1 MVQAKRAAI
10 LAEAEDFVELHF
22 RQKVSADHVYH
33 NIQHVQNVVEA
44 ARRIAQYYDLNEE
57 DYEILEIAAWFHDT
71 GFHDGSDGHEE
82 RSVELATR
90 FLRERAYNEHKIERV
105 GQAILGT
112 KFDAQPT
119 QLIDQI
125 LRDADLSHLGSV
137 AYWENCGKVRQEL
150 AITRGKIMSEKEW
163 IDFELS
169 FMETQTYLTDVAKEL
184 YQERKEKHIRQLKK
198 QRLRLYPQ
206 ELALQEKIGKKKK
219 KKKKKK
225 KQLKDNIPSA
235 AVIYD
240 NKSELKELKLG
251 RGVETMYRST
261 YRTHINLSSIAD
273 NKANIMLSIN
283 AIIVSIVVASLI
295 PKLVD
300 FPFFIFPTILLL
312 IVCLVSIVFAT
323 LSTRP
328 KVTEGKFTEADIRN
342 KTSNLL
348 FFGNY
353 YNMDLDTF
361 HWGMRKMI
369 KDSDFLYSSMTRD
382 LYFLGKVL
390 AEKYRYLSICYN
402 FFMYGLIIVV
412 IAFII
417 AFAMGDKTM

>member
-1 MVQAKRAAI
+1 MEK
-10 LAEAEDFVELHF
+10 HF
-22 RQKVSADHVYH
+22 RERVSAEYVYH
-33 NIQHVQNVVEA
+33 NMQHVQNVVEA
-44 ARRIAQYYDLNEE
+44 TRRVAQYYPLEETDLEV
-57 DYEILEIAAWFHDT
+57 LEIAAWFHDS
-71 GFHDGSDGHEE
+71 GFYGGSDGHEE
-82 RSVELATR
+82 RSVALAAS
-90 FLRERAYNEHKIERV
+90 FLQGHDYPQEQIEKV
-105 GQAILGT
+105 KSAILDTRHGAT
-112 KFDAQPT
+112 PT
-119 QLIDQI
+119 TLINQI

-150 AITRGKIMSEKEW
+150 AITQGKIMSEKEW
-163 IDFELS
+163 IDFELA
-169 FMETQTYLTDVAKEL
+169 FMEQQTYITDIAKEL

-198 QRLRLYPQ
+198 QRLRLYPN
-206 ELALQEKIGKKKK
+206 ELLEKEQAIKKNKKKK
-219 KKKKKK
+219 KKKKKEEVVYSPT
-225 KQLKDNIPSA
+225 QMEEED
-235 AVIYD
+235 
-240 NKSELKELKLG
+240 SELKEMKLG

-283 AIIVSIVVASLI
+283 AIIISIVVASLV

-300 FPFFIFPTILLL
+300 FTFFLVPTVMLLL
-312 IVCLVSIVFAT
+312 VCLVSIVFAT

-328 KVTEGKFTEADIRN
+328 KVTEGKFTESDIKN

-353 YNMDLDTF
+353 YNMELDMF
-361 HWGMRKMI
+361 HWGMTEMI

-402 FFMYGLIIVV
+402 FFMYGLILVV
-412 IAFII
+412 IAFFI
-417 AFAMGDKTM
+417 AFAVGSNADYT